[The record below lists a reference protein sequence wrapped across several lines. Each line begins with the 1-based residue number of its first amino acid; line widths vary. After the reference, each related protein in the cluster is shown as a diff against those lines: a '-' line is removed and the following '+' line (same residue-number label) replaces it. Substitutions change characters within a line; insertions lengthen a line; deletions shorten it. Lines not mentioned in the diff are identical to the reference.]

1 MKLRVKIEHMITG
14 NQRTY
19 YENGAG
25 LKLIRDLNLYEEV
38 GLKSFVKYV
47 ETKLDIQVRHAY
59 RMMDAYDIVSGL
71 ITDLVTNNI
80 VKKYGAENENRPD
93 EKSCPMGQ
101 GFENYNDVRLSP
113 IGDNRIISLQGLEEV
128 LSIQL
133 PANERQARALKPIE
147 PKERA
152 AVWKIACSQAVS
164 DGENVTAD
172 RVEIAVA
179 TFLGGGVPSR
189 PWIDPKLLE
198 QMTLPFHAVFDD
210 LTAQIQSAASNA
222 WKDTSREAIIYH
234 LKTLTEYVKRLEV

>member
-25 LKLIRDLNLYEEV
+25 LVLIRDLELYEEV

-47 ETKLDIQVRHAY
+47 EMKLDIQVRHAY
-59 RMMDAYDIVSGL
+59 QLMDAYVIVNDIG
-71 ITDLVTNNI
+71 NNI
-80 VKKYGAENENRPD
+80 LGDYGAENENKSD
-93 EKSCPMGQ
+93 AKSCAMGHD
-101 GFENYNDVRLSP
+101 FEKHDVIGLSP
-113 IGDNRIISLQGLEEV
+113 IADNRIISLQGLEQI
-128 LSIQL
+128 LGIQL

-164 DGENVTAD
+164 DGENMTAD

-189 PWIDPKLLE
+189 PVIDPKSL
-198 QMTLPFHAVFDD
+198 QQISLPFQEVVDE
-210 LTAQIQSAASNA
+210 LTRQIQSAASNA
-222 WKDTSREAIIYH
+222 WKETSKEAIIYH
-234 LKTLTEYVKRLEV
+234 LKTLTEYVKRLEVV